1 MTTDK
6 SLDALKRMMQA
17 RAYEWGQSKKTPPV
31 RPGPVITISRE
42 PGCRGESIAEKLST
56 ELGLHLYSWEIVEQ
70 IAKDEHVSVQ
80 VVSALEEKG
89 RTELEDW
96 LLELRRTHN
105 LSLDAYF
112 EDLHRIIF
120 AIASHGSALIV
131 GRGAN
136 FFLPTKRR
144 IALVLMA
151 PLDVRIRNIM
161 EDHELSE
168 ERASEHI
175 DKLERE
181 YRRHVKN
188 YFDADIR
195 DPVHYHLAI
204 NTALVSPETIVGI
217 VKEIIRQQS

>member
-1 MTTDK
+1 MTTDR
-6 SLDALKRMMQA
+6 SLDDLRRMMEA
-17 RAYEWGQSKKTPPV
+17 RAYEWSHAKKTPPV

-42 PGCRGESIAEKLST
+42 PGCRDEAIADKLSA
-56 ELGLHLYSWEIVEQ
+56 ELGLHLYGWEIVEQ

-89 RTELEDW
+89 RSELEDW
-96 LLELRRTHN
+96 LHELRGTHN

-120 AIASHGSALIV
+120 AIASHGNALIL

-136 FFLPTKRR
+136 FFLPPKKR
-144 IALVLMA
+144 IAIILMA
-151 PLDVRIRNIM
+151 PLDVRTRNIM

-168 ERASEHI
+168 ELAWEHI
-175 DKLERE
+175 DKLEKE
-181 YRRHVKN
+181 YRRYVKK

-195 DPVHYHLAI
+195 DSVHYHLAI
-204 NTALVSPETIVGI
+204 NTAMVSPETIVGI